1 MTPLSGASEVLH
13 RLRSD
18 LLGTYESVI
27 PSGARVALFDVPQH
41 SNIGDHAITLGEL
54 RALRETGHEL
64 VHVSSAGTTSPAAIT
79 GSFDDV
85 VILLHGGGNL
95 GDLWP
100 AHQEYREEV
109 LRRFPRNRVIQLPQ
123 SLTFQSGD
131 ILERAK
137 RAFGEHPD
145 FTLLVRDEPALR
157 FAREHFDCRSQLC
170 TDSAIALFPI
180 ERPSDPDQDIVCVA
194 RADHEQS
201 DDQPLP
207 AEAVDW
213 PKTLDRVEK
222 SFTGTSTYIER
233 AIQRRPRRALANKV
247 VRGSLERLAQRRVAH
262 GNRMLARGRVV
273 VTNRLHAHLLCLMM
287 GVPTVVIDTKFGKVH
302 DFVDAWTDATGLVRK
317 ADHLSEGIRLAQQDL
332 ARAPASEYASS

>member
-1 MTPLSGASEVLH
+1 
-13 RLRSD
+13 LRSD
-18 LLGTYESVI
+18 LLATYESVI
-27 PSGARVALFDVPQH
+27 PSGSGVALFDVPQH

-109 LRRFPRNRVIQLPQ
+109 LRRFPAHRVVQLPQ
-123 SLTFQSGD
+123 SLTFRSGE

-145 FTLLVRDEPALR
+145 FTLLVRDKPALE
-157 FAREHFDCRSQLC
+157 FAREHFDCRSELC
-170 TDSAIALFPI
+170 TDSALSLYPI
-180 ERPSDPDQDIVCVA
+180 DRPVEADQDVVCVA

-207 AEAVDW
+207 AAAVDW

-222 SFTGTSTYIER
+222 RFAGTSGYVER
-233 AIQRRPRRALANKV
+233 MIQRRPRRALANKV
-247 VRGSLERLAQRRVAH
+247 VLGSLDALAQRRVAQ
-262 GNRMLARGRVV
+262 GNRILARGRVV

-287 GVPTVVIDTKFGKVH
+287 GIPTVVVDTKFGKVH
-302 DFVDAWTDATGLVRK
+302 DFVDAWTDGTGLVRK
-317 ADHLSEGIRLAQQDL
+317 AHSLQEGMRQAQHD
-332 ARAPASEYASS
+332 E